1 MAGAHILVVDD
12 EELVRWTFDTA
23 LKEEGYRVDAA
34 ETGEDALEKFGK
46 RKYDL
51 VILDIKLPGID
62 GVEVLKRI
70 READKDALVIMITAH
85 GGVESAVECMKL
97 GAFHYVQK
105 PFKIDEVKMLV
116 RQALELASLRIRIDD
131 HVEKQKEEF
140 SFEGI
145 VAQSPAMQ
153 KVFEVATKVAARPTS
168 TLLILGES
176 GTGKGML
183 AKAIHYASPLSK
195 QLFVELNCAAIP
207 ETLLESELFGYEPG
221 AFTDAKKRKIGLVE
235 KAHKGTLLLDE
246 IGDMSLPL
254 QAKLLKV
261 IEEKWFTRL
270 GGDEPISV
278 DVRFIA
284 ASNKDLTEMVK
295 EQTFREDLLF
305 RLNVI
310 TITLPPLR
318 DREDDTIL
326 LAKHFIRELNQ
337 EMGRNIEQISPDA
350 AAALRAYHWPGNI
363 RELRNVIERVMILE
377 EGPTIELENLP
388 ANIQG
393 DIQPGE
399 GREGPMTLEELEKDY
414 ILRMLD
420 ANDGN
425 ISQTAKRLGISRHTI
440 MRKLEK
446 WGRGGGGEGEG

>member
-1 MAGAHILVVDD
+1 MATERILVVDD
-12 EELVRWTFDTA
+12 EELVRWTFEQALTA
-23 LKEEGYRVDAA
+23 EGYKVDLA
-34 ETGEDALEKFGK
+34 ETGEKSLELFRRK
-46 RKYDL
+46 KYDL
-51 VILDIKLPGID
+51 TILDIKLPGID
-62 GVEVLKRI
+62 GVEVLRKI
-70 READKDALVIMITAH
+70 RETDKDALVIMITAH
-85 GGVESAVECMKL
+85 GGVESAVQCMKL

-105 PFKIDEVKMLV
+105 PFEIDEVKLLV
-116 RQALELASLRIRIDD
+116 KQALELAALRVWVDD

-145 VAQSPAMQ
+145 VAKSPAMQ
-153 KVFEVATKVAARPTS
+153 KVFDVAKKVAARPTS

-183 AKAIHYASPLSK
+183 ARAIHYSSPISK
-195 QLFVELNCAAIP
+195 QPFIELNCAAIP

-235 KAHKGTLLLDE
+235 KANKGTLLLDE
-246 IGDMSLPL
+246 IGDMTLPV

-261 IEEKWFTRL
+261 IEEKKFTRL
-270 GGDEPISV
+270 GGDDVITV
-278 DVRFIA
+278 DVRFMA
-284 ASNKDLTEMVK
+284 ASNKNLNEMVK
-295 EQTFREDLLF
+295 EATFREDLLF

-318 DREDDTIL
+318 ERADDIIL
-326 LAKHFIRELNQ
+326 LATHFIGELNQ
-337 EMGRNIEQISPDA
+337 EMGRNIESISPDA
-350 AAALRAYHWPGNI
+350 ATALRAYHWPGNI

-393 DIQPGE
+393 NISPGE
-399 GREGPMTLEELEKDY
+399 GHEGPMTLEELEKDY
-414 ILRMLD
+414 ILRTLD

-425 ISQTAKRLGISRHTI
+425 ISQTAKTLGISRHTI

-446 WGRGGGGEGEG
+446 WGKSTSEG

>member
-1 MAGAHILVVDD
+1 MASNQRVLVVDD
-12 EELVRWTFDTA
+12 EELVRWTFNQVLSD
-23 LKEEGYRVDAA
+23 EGYAVDLAS
-34 ETGEDALEKFGK
+34 TGEEALDFYRR

-51 VILDIKLPGID
+51 VLLDIRLPGID

-70 READKDALVIMITAH
+70 RENDKDALVIMVTAH
-85 GGVESAVECMKL
+85 GGIESAVQCMKL
-97 GAFHYVQK
+97 GAFHYLTK
-105 PFKIDEVKMLV
+105 PFQLDEIKLLA

-131 HVEKQKEEF
+131 QIETQKKEF

-145 VAQSPAMQ
+145 VGKSSAMQ
-153 KVFEVATKVAARPTS
+153 KVFEVARKVSERPTS
-168 TLLILGES
+168 TLLVLGES

-183 AKAIHYASPLSK
+183 AKAIHYSSPISK
-195 QLFVELNCAAIP
+195 QPFVELNCAAIP

-235 KAHKGTLLLDE
+235 KAHKGTLFLDE

-261 IEEKWFTRL
+261 IEERTFTRL
-270 GGDEPISV
+270 GGEDVITV

-284 ASNKDLTEMVK
+284 ASNKDLEKMVR
-295 EQTFREDLLF
+295 EATFREDLLF

-310 TITLPPLR
+310 SIVLPPM
-318 DREDDTIL
+318 RERGDDVIE
-326 LAKHFIRELNQ
+326 LAKHFISHLNH
-337 EMGRNIEQISPDA
+337 EMGRSIKSISPEA
-350 AAALRAYHWPGNI
+350 AAAMRTYHWPGNI

-388 ANIQG
+388 PNIQG
-393 DIQPGE
+393 NVTRSE
-399 GREGPMTLEELEKDY
+399 TKSEGPVTLEELEKDY

-420 ANDGN
+420 SNAGN
-425 ISQTAKRLGISRHTI
+425 ISQTAKTLGISRHTI

-446 WGRGGGGEGEG
+446 WGRPSMD